1 MFVDGRQ
8 VDIFVF
14 IEYDYTMSSAC
25 LKRETIMMDSSHDIE
40 TTTKCEYIYST
51 FINCGFFL
59 ATSNLIPIIWFYW
72 YRQITSRIYNENHI
86 IFTLGMV

>member
-25 LKRETIMMDSSHDIE
+25 PKRETIMMDSSHDVE
-40 TTTKCEYIYST
+40 TTTKCEYI
-51 FINCGFFL
+51 
-59 ATSNLIPIIWFYW
+59 
-72 YRQITSRIYNENHI
+72 
-86 IFTLGMV
+86 